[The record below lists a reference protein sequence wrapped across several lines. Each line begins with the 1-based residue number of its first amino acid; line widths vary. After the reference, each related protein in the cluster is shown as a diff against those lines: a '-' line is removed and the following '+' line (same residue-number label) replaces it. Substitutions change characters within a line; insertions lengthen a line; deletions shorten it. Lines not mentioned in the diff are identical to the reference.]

1 LNIPSI
7 VGATNFD
14 SMKYAY
20 INTVVNDKKK
30 GNGALV
36 YFQISSDD
44 GRHFLFTENELKKA
58 EARAKKNPEDIEV
71 RDITFTKD

>member
-1 LNIPSI
+1 MGIL
-7 VGATNFD
+7 TTD

-30 GNGALV
+30 NNAALV

-58 EARAKKNPEDIEV
+58 EARAKKNPEDL
-71 RDITFTKD
+71 DIRNLTFIKD